1 MSEPDADLSPDGFS
15 PDDPAAAPA
24 GRASMAVAADV
35 EAMDPEFPVVAARA
49 AHAKGAIDILVL
61 RVGDVL
67 AITDYFVIASAGNPR
82 LVRTVVQ
89 DIEDQV
95 AKAGGPRPTRLEGMN
110 EAEWV
115 LADYGTFVVHVFH
128 TETRR
133 YYELERLWADVASID
148 WPDPDAPAPPADP
161 GI

>member
-1 MSEPDADLSPDGFS
+1 MSEPDADLSHDDLP
-15 PDDPAAAPA
+15 DPAATPTGTA
-24 GRASMAVAADV
+24 RVAVAADLD
-35 EAMDPEFPVVAARA
+35 AMDPEFAVVAARA
-49 AHAKGAIDILVL
+49 AHAKGAVDILVL

-67 AITDYFVIASAGNPR
+67 AITDYFVIASASNPR
-82 LVRTVVQ
+82 LVRSVIQ

-95 AKAGGPRPTRLEGMN
+95 ARAGGPRPVRIEGLN

-133 YYELERLWADVASID
+133 YYELERLWADVASIE
-148 WPDPDAPAPPADP
+148 WPDPEAPAPPADP
-161 GI
+161 GN

>member
-1 MSEPDADLSPDGFS
+1 MSEPDADLPTGDEAT
-15 PDDPAAAPA
+15 PVP
-24 GRASMAVAADV
+24 AVASPIDV
-35 EAMDPEFPVVAARA
+35 DAMDPTFPIVAARA
-49 AHAKGAIDILVL
+49 AHAKGAVDILVL

-82 LVRTVVQ
+82 LVRSVIQ

-95 AKAGGPRPTRLEGMN
+95 AKAGGPRPVRVEGLN

-148 WPDPDAPAPPADP
+148 WPDPDAPEPVAPSQV
-161 GI
+161 